1 MTAEPKRGIL
11 IRLAIHGL
19 IPVVGGCAGVAV
31 GGAAGGIVG
40 VAVGEVVEKAV
51 KFFGNRIVETWADW
65 FAKQPPEVR
74 EKALLELAA
83 TPPEEVRAEANHLL
97 LEKLPDASPADREL
111 ALSYLT
117 LLPGAVDRVLTRMP
131 DGGRSV
137 PATITFAAPNLMGM
151 MPLHLP
157 PFHIGQE
164 LPQTP
169 YRLDAVV
176 GSGGFGVVYR
186 ASLRSLQHL
195 PLAVKFCLDPA
206 MAQTLNRERGLLE
219 RLMRAGGE
227 SWSPRVVRL
236 YGYDLE
242 YTTPY
247 LVYEYVTGG
256 DLLQYLNER
265 RYTLGRELTPDE
277 ILDLI
282 VQITEALAF
291 VHSKGLVHR
300 DLKPANILV
309 ESDVLKLADFGLG
322 GVTADSVMNTRANHV
337 ETMATMFRGAG
348 TPLYMAPEQ
357 RRGQPPDP
365 RHDLFSLGVLWYQLL
380 VGDLTRELHPGWTK
394 ELLHH
399 GVPSGHINVLERCVG
414 WCADRPSDAN
424 ALLPLLTEL
433 RHPTPAASPAVAE
446 PPPAP
451 PLNDLRR
458 YLLGNLLRD
467 LSQKYQKREQLQA
480 SKDDWIQHGLTA
492 GGLVGAI
499 TFFSVRGSN
508 WVLIGFL
515 AAMTALLVSGFIWV
529 VSSSKRKEH
538 DEALE
543 RLIEQLRT
551 EFPDQIRD
559 WGGVAL
565 LHDPLSVTRLE
576 RQFSATPEVP

>member
-1 MTAEPKRGIL
+1 MTEEPKRGIL

-19 IPVVGGCAGVAV
+19 VPVVGGCAGVAV
-31 GGAAGGIVG
+31 GGAAGGFVG
-40 VAVGEVVEKAV
+40 VAVGEVVEKVV
-51 KFFGNRIVETWADW
+51 KFFGHRIVETWADW

-137 PATITFAAPNLMGM
+137 PATVTFAAPNLLGM

-157 PFHIGQE
+157 PFPIGQE
-164 LPQTP
+164 LAQTP
-169 YRLDAVV
+169 YRLDAIV

-186 ASLRSLQHL
+186 ASLPTLQHL

-206 MAQTLNRERGLLE
+206 MAQTLHRERGLLE

-256 DLLQYLNER
+256 DLLQHLNER
-265 RYTLGRELTPDE
+265 RGALGRELTPDE
-277 ILDLI
+277 VLDLI

-291 VHSKGLVHR
+291 VHAKGLVHR

-309 ESDVLKLADFGLG
+309 ESGVLKLADFGLG
-322 GVTADSVMNTRANHV
+322 GVTADSVMNTRMNYA
-337 ETMATMFRGAG
+337 ETMATLFRGAG

-380 VGDLTRELHPGWTK
+380 VGDLTRELHPGWAK

-399 GVPSGHINVLERCVG
+399 GVPAGHIHVLERCVG
-414 WCADRPSDAN
+414 WCADRPTDAN
-424 ALLPLLTEL
+424 ALLPLLSEL
-433 RHPTPAASPAVAE
+433 RQPTPVE
-446 PPPAP
+446 PPTATAVPSTP
-451 PLNDLRR
+451 PQSELRQA
-458 YLLGNLLRD
+458 LLGNLLRD
-467 LSQKYQKREQLQA
+467 LHRKYRKREELQA
-480 SKDDWIQHGLTA
+480 SKDDWFQHGLTA
-492 GGLVGAI
+492 GAVVGVIA
-499 TFFSVRGSN
+499 FFMVRTN

-515 AAMTALLVSGFIWV
+515 AALAALVVSGYTWV
-529 VSSSKRKEH
+529 VASNNRHEH
-538 DEALE
+538 DEAVK
-543 RLIEQLRT
+543 RLIEQLST
-551 EFPDQIRD
+551 EFPDQIRE

-565 LHDPLSVTRLE
+565 LHDPPTVATLE
-576 RQFSATPEVP
+576 RQFSEKPEAR